1 MSIDAPE
8 KAGDPSLASVKQLF
22 MAAIMEMR
30 VEMSKRHLEVMKTLN
45 MLDERVERIE
55 ANLKPRKP

>member
-1 MSIDAPE
+1 
-8 KAGDPSLASVKQLF
+8 

-30 VEMSKRHLEVMKTLN
+30 VEMSKVHLEVMKTLN

-55 ANLKPRKP
+55 ASLKPRKP